1 MRRLTAFFLFICVSL
16 TAQARDTNPNP
27 GLMLHAADTAREA
40 PLLDTDVDIV
50 VNGPVARVTV
60 SQSFLNDGPDWV
72 EGVYAFPLPDGAAVD
87 RMRLRVGERRVEG
100 EIREKA
106 QAQREYRAAKAAG
119 QKASLVEQQRA
130 NLFTTRVAN
139 IAPGEKVSVEIEYLD
154 QPTFSDGRFALRF
167 PMTITPRFTPGPDQM
182 LAAVG
187 LGGPA
192 LFAPQLVSSSPG
204 HRVSLDVFIN
214 AGMPIEH
221 IASRYHSVSVRSDGQ
236 QYHVSLADASV
247 PMNADFEL
255 SWQPLTS
262 AEPRA
267 ALFSE
272 MVDGEPHYLLMVTP
286 PDPGIVMTARIPR
299 EMLFI
304 IDTSGSMQGQSI
316 NQAAAALKR
325 ALATLQPGD
334 LFNVIEF
341 NSDMRAL
348 FPSSVDASPFYL
360 QQASGFVDRLR
371 ADGGTNMAPALEF
384 ALSQPSHH
392 AHLRQVVFITD
403 GAVGNEEALFA
414 LIEQNLGASRLF
426 TVGIG
431 SAPNSWFMRR
441 SAEIGKGSFTMI
453 GAIDE
458 VEAQM
463 DALFAKIERPRA
475 KNIHIDW
482 PWEVEMYPATVPDL
496 YSGEPVTVRLRSDQ
510 PFHAGS
516 MVRVTGD
523 TAGGGWLVDIPVVE
537 DYSGFGVG
545 ALWARAKIS
554 SLFDEQ
560 RRGADAQMIRGEVVQ
575 TALKHRLVS
584 RYTSLVAVDRT
595 PQRDASSAL
604 KTQSVPS
611 LMPRGAAF
619 PQTATPAELLR
630 AIGLAILA
638 FALMLWIWQQRAEC
652 RALRV

>member
-1 MRRLTAFFLFICVSL
+1 MRKPTVTLLLLFVTCVIR
-16 TAQARDTNPNP
+16 AD
-27 GLMLHAADTAREA
+27 DTAPPNGLTLHSSNGEYAA

-50 VNGPVARVTV
+50 VTGPVARVAV
-60 SQSFLNDGPDWV
+60 SQTFRNDSPEWV

-87 RMRLRVGERRVEG
+87 RMRLAVGDRRIEG
-100 EIREKA
+100 EIQEKQRAREA
-106 QAQREYRAAKAAG
+106 YRAARDAG

-139 IAPGEKVSVEIEYLD
+139 IAPGESVSVEIEYLD
-154 QPTFSDGRFALRF
+154 QPTFNDGRFALRL
-167 PMTITPRFTPGPDQM
+167 PMTTMPRFTPGTDTM
-182 LAAVG
+182 MAAFGVSS
-187 LGGPA
+187 PA
-192 LFAPQLVSSSPG
+192 LLSPPLVAESPG
-204 HRVSLDVFIN
+204 HRLSVDVFIN

-221 IASRYHSVSVRSDGQ
+221 IASRYHPVRVHSDGRR
-236 QYHVSLADASV
+236 YHISLADGV
-247 PMNADFEL
+247 TPMNADFEL
-255 SWQPLTS
+255 TWQPLTS
-262 AEPRA
+262 AQPRA

-286 PDPGIVMTARIPR
+286 PDPGIVMSARIPR

-304 IDTSGSMQGQSI
+304 IDTSGSMHGASI
-316 NQAAAALKR
+316 QQAASALKR
-325 ALATLQPGD
+325 ALSTLQPGD

-341 NSDMRAL
+341 NTDMRAL
-348 FPSSVDASPFYL
+348 FPNSVDASDFFL
-360 QQASGFVDRLR
+360 KQASGFVDGLR
-371 ADGGTNMAPALEF
+371 AEGGTNMAPALQF
-384 ALSQPSHH
+384 ALNQPRHH
-392 AHLRQVVFITD
+392 AHLRQIVFITD

-441 SAEIGKGSFTMI
+441 SAELGKGSFTMI
-453 GAIDE
+453 AAVDE
-458 VEAQM
+458 VEVQM
-463 DALFAKIERPRA
+463 DALFARIDRPRA

-482 PWEVEMYPATVPDL
+482 PSGVEMYPSTVPDL
-496 YSGEPVTVRLRSDQ
+496 YAGEPVTVRVRSEQ

-523 TAGGGWLVDIPVVE
+523 TAGGGWLVDVPVVE

-554 SLFDEQ
+554 ALFDDQ
-560 RRGADAQMIRGEVVQ
+560 RRGADPQLVRGEVVQ

-595 PQRDASSAL
+595 PQRDPATPMSS
-604 KTQSVPS
+604 QSVPS
-611 LMPRGAAF
+611 LLPRGAAF
-619 PQTATPAELLR
+619 PQTATAASALR
-630 AIGLAILA
+630 ALGLAILSL
-638 FALMLWIWQQRAEC
+638 ALMTWIWQQRREH
-652 RALRV
+652 RALRA

>member
-1 MRRLTAFFLFICVSL
+1 MRRLTLPFLLLGVSL
-16 TAQARDTNPNP
+16 AAHAQHSTPEH
-27 GLMLHAADTAREA
+27 GLMLHSADSTHEA
-40 PLLDTDVDIV
+40 PLLNTDVDII
-50 VNGPVARVTV
+50 VNGPVARVSV
-60 SQSFLNDGPDWV
+60 SQSFRNDSQDWV

-87 RMRLRVGERRVEG
+87 RMRLRAGERLIEG
-100 EIREKA
+100 EIREKQ
-106 QAQREYRAAKAAG
+106 QARQAYRSAMAAG
-119 QKASLVEQQRA
+119 KKATLVEQQRA

-139 IAPGEKVSVEIEYLD
+139 IAPGETVAVEIEYLD
-154 QPTFSDGRFALRF
+154 QPTFNDGRFALRF
-167 PMTITPRFTPGPDQM
+167 PMTVTPRFTPGPEQM
-182 LAAVG
+182 LAGLG

-192 LFAPQLVSSSPG
+192 LFAPQLAVASTG
-204 HRVSLDVFIN
+204 HRLSLDVFIN

-221 IASRYHSVSVRSDGQ
+221 IASRYHAVSVSSDGK
-236 QYHVSLADASV
+236 QYHISLADRSV
-247 PMNADFEL
+247 AMDADFEL

-262 AEPRA
+262 ADPRA

-286 PDPGIVMTARIPR
+286 PDPGVVMTARIPR

-304 IDTSGSMQGQSI
+304 IDTSSSMHGASI
-316 NQAAAALKR
+316 QQATTALQR
-325 ALATLQPGD
+325 ALTTLQPGD

-348 FPSSVDASPFYL
+348 FPNSVDASSFYL
-360 QQASGFVDRLR
+360 EQAAGFVGGLR
-371 ADGGTNMAPALEF
+371 AEGGTNMAPALQF
-384 ALSQPSHH
+384 ALNQPPHH
-392 AHLRQVVFITD
+392 AHLRQIVFITD

-414 LIEQNLGASRLF
+414 LIQQNLGASRLF

-441 SAEIGKGSFTMI
+441 SAELGKGSFTMI
-453 GAIDE
+453 GAIGE
-458 VEAQM
+458 VASQM
-463 DALFAKIERPRA
+463 DALFEKIERPRA

-482 PWEVEMYPATVPDL
+482 PAGVEMYPSTIPDL
-496 YSGEPVTVRLRSDQ
+496 YAGEPVTVRVRSEQ
-510 PFHAGS
+510 AFHAGS

-545 ALWARAKIS
+545 ALWARAKIA

-560 RRGADAQMIRGEVVQ
+560 RRGADAQRIRGEVVQ

-595 PQRDASSAL
+595 PQRDASSPL
-604 KTQSVPS
+604 KTQAVPS
-611 LMPRGAAF
+611 LMPRGTAF
-619 PQTATPAELLR
+619 PQTATAADLLR

-638 FALMLWIWQQRAEC
+638 FAMMLWMWQQRSEH
-652 RALRV
+652 RALRA